1 MFDKILVPLPSEYF
15 PEHAVRR
22 GIQLASKYKAKLYLN
37 YIVESNVID
46 KIEAVS
52 SGALSQCSIK
62 EITSKLKH
70 EEFSGE
76 SSVIFERVEKEARN
90 KNIELRKI
98 IKEGNMSEEILDCI
112 QTENIDL
119 IITEFHK
126 DTVLK
131 YRIFYNSP
139 IPIWLEHNGLKMDKI
154 YGILTN
160 LSPNKLVPSFTF
172 DLSQTLGLPI
182 QFYYVLDT
190 SQDYNQETEEPDRE
204 KLLKAVQAKSKD
216 LGVDSKIDIVTRD
229 ISSFM
234 NQMFKH
240 KSNALVVLG
249 RFKKED
255 KIPFSNKDKKIEV
268 SKKIGANVLMLK

>member
-1 MFDKILVPLPSEYF
+1 LFEKILVPLPSEYF
-15 PEHAVRR
+15 PEHAVKR
-22 GIQLASKYKAKLYLN
+22 GIQLASKYNAKLYLN
-37 YIVESNVID
+37 YIVEKNVID
-46 KIEAVS
+46 KIKDVS

-62 EITSKLKH
+62 EMTNKIKH

-76 SSVIFERVEKEARN
+76 SSVIFDRVEQEAQY
-90 KNIELRKI
+90 KNIEVRKLI
-98 IKEGNMSEEILDCI
+98 QEGNMSDEILDCI
-112 QTENIDL
+112 ETEEIDL

-131 YRIFYNSP
+131 YRILYNSP

-160 LSPNKLVPSFTF
+160 LSPNKKVPSFTF
-172 DLSQTLGLPI
+172 DLGQALDLPV

-190 SQDYNQETEEPDRE
+190 SQDYDPSTEEHERE
-204 KLLKAVQAKSKD
+204 KLLKLVQSKSKK
-216 LGVDSKIDIVTRD
+216 LGIEAKIDIVTND

-240 KSNALVVLG
+240 NNEALVVLG

-255 KIPFSNKDKKIEV
+255 KIPFSSKDKKIEV
-268 SKKIGANVLMLK
+268 SKKLGANVLMLK